1 MNNQLLGQTAN
12 DHSNSPDAV
21 AGNDHEVVVL
31 IKCQNFDVGHRRDH
45 LLLWRQSLVPLI
57 EVVT

>member
-1 MNNQLLGQTAN
+1 MNNQLLGQTAD

-21 AGNDHEVVVL
+21 AGDDHEVVVL
-31 IKCQNFDVGHRRDH
+31 IKSQNFDVRHCRNH
-45 LLLWRQSLVPLI
+45 LLLWRQDLVPLV